1 MAGHARHCPLV
12 QQWSKCCGSNQ
23 PLSGHMF
30 MAHSTKRNLYLKPL
44 SGQESIARDIID
56 PSRESTTI
64 ILSNEHGI
72 KPMPNDIIPIH

>member
-1 MAGHARHCPLV
+1 
-12 QQWSKCCGSNQ
+12 
-23 PLSGHMF
+23 MF
-30 MAHSTKRNLYLKPL
+30 MAHSTKRDLYLKPL